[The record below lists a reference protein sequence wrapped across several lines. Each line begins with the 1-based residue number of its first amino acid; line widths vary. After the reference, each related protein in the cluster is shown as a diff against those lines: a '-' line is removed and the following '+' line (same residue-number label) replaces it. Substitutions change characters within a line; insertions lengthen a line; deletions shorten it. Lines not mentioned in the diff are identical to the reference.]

1 MKNFIIGILLL
12 LSAFYLL
19 WEQGQKQIE
28 QQDRVTRALQ
38 SDKDLFDANIS
49 EDVRID
55 KPFESFSE
63 NNITKKISPKKM
75 PTSPLLQKMPRRQ
88 TQRKKHNATK
98 QKHPKPTTH
107 SNE

>member
-55 KPFESFSE
+55 KPFERFSE
-63 NNITKKISPKKM
+63 NNITKKLFQRILILKKLTEGLSNPFSTLVFTNQSGSISA
-75 PTSPLLQKMPRRQ
+75 SY
-88 TQRKKHNATK
+88 A
-98 QKHPKPTTH
+98 
-107 SNE
+107 

>member
-38 SDKDLFDANIS
+38 SDKRFI
-49 EDVRID
+49 
-55 KPFESFSE
+55 
-63 NNITKKISPKKM
+63 
-75 PTSPLLQKMPRRQ
+75 RR
-88 TQRKKHNATK
+88 
-98 QKHPKPTTH
+98 
-107 SNE
+107 

>member
-55 KPFESFSE
+55 KPFENFEKTISQ
-63 NNITKKISPKKM
+63 KIF
-75 PTSPLLQKMPRRQ
+75 QGY
-88 TQRKKHNATK
+88 
-98 QKHPKPTTH
+98 
-107 SNE
+107 

>member
-28 QQDRVTRALQ
+28 QQDRVTRALK

-49 EDVRID
+49 EDVRVD

-63 NNITKKISPKKM
+63 NNITKKTLRYCI
-75 PTSPLLQKMPRRQ
+75 
-88 TQRKKHNATK
+88 A
-98 QKHPKPTTH
+98 
-107 SNE
+107 